1 MGVFTVSICKTD
13 LVCMSDSPSSCLC
26 KFFVVLI
33 ITSANTLIAY
43 DQEKI
48 EKKMQLFVFTKT

>member
-13 LVCMSDSPSSCLC
+13 LVFMSDSPSSCLC

-48 EKKMQLFVFTKT
+48 EKKTQLFVFTKT